1 MRTSGRALDPIALVP
16 LLVAVVA
23 LVMLAGGPS
32 EFLLTVE
39 RMLRGI
45 AVAVSGWLVQQ

>member
-1 MRTSGRALDPIALVP
+1 MRTSGRSLDPIALVP

-32 EFLLTVE
+32 EFLLAIE
-39 RMLRGI
+39 RMMRSS
-45 AVAVSGWLVQQ
+45 AAAASEWLGRL

>member
-32 EFLLTVE
+32 EFLLAIE
-39 RMLRGI
+39 RLLRNI
-45 AVAVSGWLVQQ
+45 AVAVAGWFGQS